1 MRPRRRPTTP
11 LTLSTLLAILVIA
24 TACAPAASGGSP
36 DGGVPSAGN
45 EPSQAAEA
53 SQAGGEP
60 TPGTS
65 LTSCELVTPADIE
78 AALSLDPGTVS
89 AGAFEET
96 PGILDPAAN
105 ECRYEDDTWGGL
117 VVAVTP
123 TDGVN
128 TYDALVSVYSDQAEA
143 IDIGDGALW
152 FPDDDRG
159 YFLQGSVLVRLQ
171 FTHLIDGTPFR
182 DPTVEIG
189 EAAVGKI

>member
-1 MRPRRRPTTP
+1 MRPRRSPTTP
-11 LTLSTLLAILVIA
+11 LTLSTFLAIFMIA
-24 TACAPAASGGSP
+24 TACAPASPGG
-36 DGGVPSAGN
+36 GEPSAGN
-45 EPSQAAEA
+45 EPSEAAGSVAPAE
-53 SQAGGEP
+53 SGEP

-78 AALSLDPGTVS
+78 AALSLDSGTVS

-105 ECRYEDDTWGGL
+105 ECRYQDDTWGGL

-128 TYDALVSVYSDQAEA
+128 TYDALVSVYGDQAEA

-152 FPDDDRG
+152 FQDDDRG

-182 DPTVEIG
+182 DPTVQIG
-189 EAAVGKI
+189 EAAIGRI